1 MSEQRPDITELVNSL
16 KRLNDKDGLSS
27 IYSIVTSI
35 YLLGLFSGVLLGII
49 MSDKPAM
56 SSAFSMVIW
65 FLGMS
70 AIFKLSR
77 FVPHSRIIDLLLL
90 GFMWHSLQ
98 YDCVVLLK
106 SSVSN
111 YIM

>member
-1 MSEQRPDITELVNSL
+1 MSEERPDINELVNSL
-16 KRLNDKDGLSS
+16 KQLNNAGGNSG
-27 IYSIVTSI
+27 IYFIIKGI

-56 SSAFSMVIW
+56 SSAFSIIIW
-65 FLGMS
+65 FLGMF
-70 AIFKLSR
+70 ALLKLPLPR
-77 FVPHSRIIDLLLL
+77 SRITELLFLV
-90 GFMWHSLQ
+90 FVWQSLQ
-98 YDCVVLLK
+98 YDYVVILK

>member
-16 KRLNDKDGLSS
+16 KQLNNAGGNSGIYFIIKG
-27 IYSIVTSI
+27 IYS
-35 YLLGLFSGVLLGII
+35 LGLFSGVLLGII

-70 AIFKLSR
+70 VIFKLSR

-106 SSVSN
+106 NSVSN